1 MSYNQVHIMSEFSKQ
16 VPLQS
21 GFGEATTAREVV
33 AGLDLAGKTAIV
45 TGGSSGLGFEI
56 GSTLASAGANV
67 VVPARNTANAERA
80 LLGIKNVSVAALD
93 LLNPS
98 SIQSFARSFLSKGSS
113 LAWLINNA
121 GVMAAPLHRD
131 NRGVEQQFSANH
143 LGHFQLSQL
152 LMPALRKAEG
162 ARVISVSSRAHQL
175 CGVDLEDLHFSRR
188 SYDKWTAYAQ
198 SKTANVLF
206 ALHLDQIAKQEG
218 IRAFSLHPGSIFTP
232 LARHM
237 TIDDYRLMGAV
248 KEDGT
253 LKTAED
259 PGFKTVE
266 QGAAT
271 TLWCAVSS
279 QLDGLGGLY
288 CEDCDVASL
297 AAEDGIGPGV

>member
-1 MSYNQVHIMSEFSKQ
+1 
-16 VPLQS
+16 
-21 GFGEATTAREVV
+21 
-33 AGLDLAGKTAIV
+33 
-45 TGGSSGLGFEI
+45 
-56 GSTLASAGANV
+56 
-67 VVPARNTANAERA
+67 
-80 LLGIKNVSVAALD
+80 
-93 LLNPS
+93 
-98 SIQSFARSFLSKGSS
+98 
-113 LAWLINNA
+113 
-121 GVMAAPLHRD
+121 
-131 NRGVEQQFSANH
+131 VEQQFSANH

-175 CGVDLEDLHFSRR
+175 CGVDLEDLHYSRR

-218 IRAFSLHPGSIFTP
+218 VRAFSLHPGSIFTP

-259 PGFKTVE
+259 PGFKTVQ

-288 CEDCDVASL
+288 CEDCDVAPL
-297 AAEDGIGPGV
+297 AAEDGIGPGVKSWAIDPDIAARLWTASERLTGMVS